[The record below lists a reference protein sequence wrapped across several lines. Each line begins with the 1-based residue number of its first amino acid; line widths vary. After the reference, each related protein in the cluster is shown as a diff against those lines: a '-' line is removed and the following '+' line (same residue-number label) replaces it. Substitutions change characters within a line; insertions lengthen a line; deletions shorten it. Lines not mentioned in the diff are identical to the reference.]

1 MNITFFGASSQI
13 AKGLIKKFSVYTQNH
28 LTLFVRD
35 YDRLNQWLQIQ
46 EIPKNNCT
54 INEYSEFSNK
64 SDIDVIIN
72 CVGIG
77 DPAKALKVSSSIQS
91 ITKYF
96 DEIALE
102 YLNFNP
108 KTKYFFISSGI
119 AYGNIF
125 AAPARKYSQQNIDIN
140 SSRPE
145 DAYAISKINAE
156 RIHRNLTNLSV
167 IDIRIFSYLSD
178 EIDINSRFFISDA
191 LRAIK
196 RNKVLFTNNKNITR
210 DYIGSDDLYQL
221 IIKLINIEKL
231 NTVVDAYS
239 AEPIDKI
246 SILNYLESDFGL
258 KYEFQ
263 NSFKELNATGSK
275 DNYYSKNFRAKDFG
289 YIPKF
294 SSKNVIE
301 EVARKVLKR

>member
-35 YDRLNQWLQIQ
+35 YDSLNQWLQIQ
-46 EIPKNNCT
+46 KIPKNNCT
-54 INEYSEFSNK
+54 IHEYSEFSNE

-77 DPAKALKVSSSIQS
+77 DPAKALEVSSSIQS

-102 YLNFNP
+102 YLNLYP

-119 AYGNIF
+119 AYGDIF
-125 AAPARKYSQQNIDIN
+125 AAPARKYSQQSIDIN

-196 RNKVLFTNNKNITR
+196 ENKILFTNNKNITR
-210 DYIGSDDLYQL
+210 DYIGTDDLYQL
-221 IIKLINIEKL
+221 IIKLMNIEKL

-294 SSKNVIE
+294 SSKNVIA

>member
-1 MNITFFGASSQI
+1 M
-13 AKGLIKKFSVYTQNH
+13 
-28 LTLFVRD
+28 
-35 YDRLNQWLQIQ
+35 
-46 EIPKNNCT
+46 
-54 INEYSEFSNK
+54 
-64 SDIDVIIN
+64 
-72 CVGIG
+72 
-77 DPAKALKVSSSIQS
+77 
-91 ITKYF
+91 
-96 DEIALE
+96 E

-119 AYGNIF
+119 AYGDIF

-239 AEPIDKI
+239 SEPIDKI
-246 SILNYLESDFGL
+246 SILNYLAIL
-258 KYEFQ
+258 
-263 NSFKELNATGSK
+263 T
-275 DNYYSKNFRAKDFG
+275 
-289 YIPKF
+289 
-294 SSKNVIE
+294 
-301 EVARKVLKR
+301 